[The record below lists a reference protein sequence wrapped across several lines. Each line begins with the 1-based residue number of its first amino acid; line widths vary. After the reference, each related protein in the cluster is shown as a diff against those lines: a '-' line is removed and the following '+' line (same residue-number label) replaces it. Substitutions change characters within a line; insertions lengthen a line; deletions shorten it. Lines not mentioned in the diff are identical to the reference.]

1 MESSSNAGPPGLLAS
16 ATTMSLNVFDYLE
29 RLPPDAL
36 DKLYGA
42 APPASDGQGGRSHGQ
57 WTCRALLQSLPQLA
71 KQHVMRLLFVEGPV
85 GKGMLKSWVKK
96 EYQRVHAASVRKL
109 VSLRVLLPS
118 AGGQE
123 YQLNPPFR
131 ENLQRALCAS
141 DKTPWQGDVPL
152 SADRSPPT
160 VAKIER
166 QMHSQWQDVLYFLVG
181 SDEEGR
187 STPPARVVKFME
199 ESGLMR
205 PVKGRGALRI
215 TDKGQEEAY
224 EFMLKE
230 AHVQAWMVVHALIN
244 GYGRTQPGCRDELLA
259 FLFQLSYCKVGDAYP
274 LGALTQ
280 TQRDLA
286 QDFVELGLL
295 FKRKAK
301 STRFYPTSIAVNL
314 IFGSSPSGDAGG
326 AGGGGAQRKPQPAGG
341 LGGGK
346 REDDTSIHIIVETN
360 FQVIAYT
367 RSKLHFAMLSLFLE
381 LRALLPNAIVGA
393 ITRESMRKALSTGI
407 KGRQVLDFLKWHAHP
422 VVRRRTPV
430 VPENIADQVLLWERE
445 RDRMEHRDGVLVDV
459 SYASRDAFRGM
470 TEFANAK
477 QGLLWS
483 SPLGGEDEEGGGGG
497 GGSGSGSSGGGLAGR
512 KKLMVVSP
520 GIVESLNAA
529 IVENGW
535 TSSF

>member
-1 MESSSNAGPPGLLAS
+1 MF
-16 ATTMSLNVFDYLE
+16 LNVFEYLE
-29 RLPPDAL
+29 KLPPDAL
-36 DKLYGA
+36 DKLYGKDSTEDGA
-42 APPASDGQGGRSHGQ
+42 AAAQVTKSHGQ

-71 KQHVMRLLFVEGPV
+71 KQYVMRLLFVEGSV
-85 GKGMLKSWVKK
+85 DKGMLKSWVKK
-96 EYQRVHAASVRKL
+96 EYQRVHAASIRKL
-109 VSLRVLLPS
+109 VSLRVLLVS
-118 AGGQE
+118 DDGQE
-123 YQLNPPFR
+123 FRLNPPFR

-187 STPPARVVKFME
+187 SIPPARVVKFME

-205 PVKGRGALRI
+205 PVKGGGALRI
-215 TDKGQEEAY
+215 TDKGY

-244 GYGRTQPGCRDELLA
+244 GYGRTQPGCRDDLLA

-314 IFGSSPSGDAGG
+314 IFGSSPAGR
-326 AGGGGAQRKPQPAGG
+326 GGGGGGGVGQRQPQPAGT
-341 LGGGK
+341 LANGK
-346 REDDTSIHIIVETN
+346 KGDDTSIHIIVETN

-393 ITRESMRKALSTGI
+393 ITRESMRKALATGI

-445 RDRMEHRDGVLVDV
+445 RDRMEHQEGVLMDV
-459 SYASRDAFRGM
+459 SYASREAFRGM
-470 TEFANAK
+470 VDFANANK
-477 QGLLWS
+477 GLLWS
-483 SPLGGEDEEGGGGG
+483 SPLGEQEDEEEAGGD
-497 GGSGSGSSGGGLAGR
+497 GGGLAGR
-512 KKLMVVSP
+512 KKLLVIAPSVVE
-520 GIVESLNAA
+520 GLNAA
-529 IVENGW
+529 ILQNSW
-535 TSSF
+535 SSAV

>member
-16 ATTMSLNVFDYLE
+16 TTTMSLNVFEYLE

-42 APPASDGQGGRSHGQ
+42 APPAAGGQGGRSHGQ

-71 KQHVMRLLFVEGPV
+71 KQHVMRLLFVEGSV

-118 AGGQE
+118 ADGQE

-205 PVKGRGALRI
+205 P
-215 TDKGQEEAY
+215 
-224 EFMLKE
+224 
-230 AHVQAWMVVHALIN
+230 
-244 GYGRTQPGCRDELLA
+244 PGCRDELLA

-360 FQVIAYT
+360 FQV
-367 RSKLHFAMLSLFLE
+367 
-381 LRALLPNAIVGA
+381 
-393 ITRESMRKALSTGI
+393 
-407 KGRQVLDFLKWHAHP
+407 
-422 VVRRRTPV
+422 
-430 VPENIADQVLLWERE
+430 
-445 RDRMEHRDGVLVDV
+445 
-459 SYASRDAFRGM
+459 
-470 TEFANAK
+470 
-477 QGLLWS
+477 
-483 SPLGGEDEEGGGGG
+483 
-497 GGSGSGSSGGGLAGR
+497 
-512 KKLMVVSP
+512 
-520 GIVESLNAA
+520 
-529 IVENGW
+529 
-535 TSSF
+535 

>member
-1 MESSSNAGPPGLLAS
+1 MESSSNAGLPGLLAS
-16 ATTMSLNVFDYLE
+16 TTTMSLNVFDYLE

-42 APPASDGQGGRSHGQ
+42 APPAAQGQGGRSHGQ

-118 AGGQE
+118 ADGQE

-205 PVKGRGALRI
+205 PVRGGGALRI
-215 TDKGQEEAY
+215 TDKGQEEAWNCSRGARGGSFLCLRGGVGRGGARVLSTSSMLEGAVYPRRTGLY

-341 LGGGK
+341 LGVRWGRGGGEGAGGI
-346 REDDTSIHIIVETN
+346 R
-360 FQVIAYT
+360 
-367 RSKLHFAMLSLFLE
+367 
-381 LRALLPNAIVGA
+381 LRAC
-393 ITRESMRKALSTGI
+393 
-407 KGRQVLDFLKWHAHP
+407 
-422 VVRRRTPV
+422 
-430 VPENIADQVLLWERE
+430 
-445 RDRMEHRDGVLVDV
+445 
-459 SYASRDAFRGM
+459 
-470 TEFANAK
+470 
-477 QGLLWS
+477 
-483 SPLGGEDEEGGGGG
+483 
-497 GGSGSGSSGGGLAGR
+497 LAR
-512 KKLMVVSP
+512 
-520 GIVESLNAA
+520 
-529 IVENGW
+529 
-535 TSSF
+535 